1 MTCCPCCRSNDE
13 PAGRRSASLWR
24 LHTCIGACGV
34 FLDTEV
40 ERVEALARD
49 IREVMGAAA

>member
-1 MTCCPCCRSNDE
+1 MTSPRGDAVPPFGASI
-13 PAGRRSASLWR
+13 PASAPA
-24 LHTCIGACGV
+24 ACSW
-34 FLDTEV
+34 DTEL